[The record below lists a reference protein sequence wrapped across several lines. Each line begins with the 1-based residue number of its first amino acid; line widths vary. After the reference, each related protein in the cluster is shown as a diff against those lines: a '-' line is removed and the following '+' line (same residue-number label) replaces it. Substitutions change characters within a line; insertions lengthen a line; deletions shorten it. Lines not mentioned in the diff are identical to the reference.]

1 MNIPGK
7 IASSTLILI
16 GFAWL
21 VSLFFNPRT
30 WNTRSANQVNPT
42 VNGVTS
48 QNFSATKG
56 NVPLADGTQATIDQ
70 GTQSTQSAQQQR
82 VQQVPQTIN
91 SPNQAATP
99 TPTVTATV
107 APTVTATVAPTP
119 QPTFEPTPAPTPQ
132 PKVVVEPVRAGW

>member
-16 GFAWL
+16 GFGWL

-30 WNTRSANQVNPT
+30 WNTPSANQVNPT

-48 QNFSATKG
+48 QNFNAAKENT
-56 NVPLADGTQATIDQ
+56 PLVDRTGVTIDQ
-70 GTQSTQSAQQQR
+70 GTLSTQTSQQQR
-82 VQQVPQTIN
+82 AQQVPQAVN

-99 TPTVTATV
+99 TPTAT
-107 APTVTATVAPTP
+107 PTVTPTVTPTAAATP
-119 QPTFEPTPAPTPQ
+119 QPTPAVPVQSP
-132 PKVVVEPVRAGW
+132 VVVEPVQAGW

>member
-21 VSLFFNPRT
+21 VSLFLNPRT

-70 GTQSTQSAQQQR
+70 GTLSTQTTQQRR
-82 VQQVPQTIN
+82 VQQVPQTTN
-91 SPNQAATP
+91 TPNQAATP
-99 TPTVTATV
+99 TPAVTATV
-107 APTVTATVAPTP
+107 APTVAATPP
-119 QPTFEPTPAPTPQ
+119 PTFEPTPAPQAQ

>member
-70 GTQSTQSAQQQR
+70 GTQSTQSTQQQR

-99 TPTVTATV
+99 TPTVTPTV
-107 APTVTATVAPTP
+107 AATP

-132 PKVVVEPVRAGW
+132 PKVVGEPVRAGW

>member
-21 VSLFFNPRT
+21 VSLFLNPRT

-56 NVPLADGTQATIDQ
+56 NVPLVDGTQSTIDQ
-70 GTQSTQSAQQQR
+70 GTISTQTTQPQR
-82 VQQVPQTIN
+82 VQQVPQNVNT
-91 SPNQAATP
+91 PNQAAQSTATP
-99 TPTVTATV
+99 TPTATVTPTAT
-107 APTVTATVAPTP
+107 PTP
-119 QPTFEPTPAPTPQ
+119 QPTFEPTPAPTSQ

>member
-21 VSLFFNPRT
+21 VSLFLNPRT

-70 GTQSTQSAQQQR
+70 GTLSTQTTQQRR
-82 VQQVPQTIN
+82 VQQVPQTTN
-91 SPNQAATP
+91 TPNQAATP
-99 TPTVTATV
+99 TPAVTATV
-107 APTVTATVAPTP
+107 APTVAVTP
-119 QPTFEPTPAPTPQ
+119 PPTFEPTPAPQAQ

>member
-16 GFAWL
+16 GFGWL

-30 WNTRSANQVNPT
+30 WNTQSANQVNPT

-48 QNFSATKG
+48 QNFSATKE
-56 NVPLADGTQATIDQ
+56 NAPLVDRTGATIDQ
-70 GTQSTQSAQQQR
+70 GTLSTQTSQQQR
-82 VQQVPQTIN
+82 AQQVPQTVN

-99 TPTVTATV
+99 TPTVT
-107 APTVTATVAPTP
+107 PTVTPTAAATP
-119 QPTFEPTPAPTPQ
+119 QPTPTAQVQSP
-132 PKVVVEPVRAGW
+132 VVVEPVQAGW